1 MVLQFHNGQ
10 ATRVGRVHTVTHTPE
25 RWTFL
30 GPAGTFTEQAA
41 LDLAARDSKHS
52 TELVAAQSVS
62 AALADVRSGLA
73 DAAVVPLENSVEGA
87 VPLTQD
93 ELTHGD
99 PLLITAEAYVPI
111 TFQLLGRAGTTLAA
125 VRAVGSHP
133 HGLAQ
138 VRDWVARELPWATTV
153 VTDSTAAAAAAVAAG
168 ELDAAAAAPVAG
180 LRYDLTSLA
189 DDIGLVHDAVT
200 RFVLMRRPAPAPA
213 PTGND
218 RTSMVLWVV
227 NEPGTLLGLLSEFSS
242 RGINLTR
249 LESRPTRTSMGEY
262 VFLVDSD
269 GHVTDPAIADVLAAL
284 TRRGA
289 LLRYLGSYPRAHGHS
304 VPPAD
309 FASNENYRRAA
320 AVVHDLRAGVLPA
333 ADARSGA
340 APDAETGADAGAG
353 ASA

>member
-1 MVLQFHNGQ
+1 VTL
-10 ATRVGRVHTVTHTPE
+10 VTHPSE

-41 LDLAARDSKHS
+41 LDLAGRTTLDEP
-52 TELVAAQSVS
+52 ELVAAQSVS
-62 AALADVRSGLA
+62 AALAEVRQGRA

-99 PLLITAEAYVPI
+99 PLLIAAEAYVPN
-111 TFQLLGRAGTTLAA
+111 TFQLLGRPGMTLSA
-125 VRAVGSHP
+125 VRTVGSHP

-138 VRDWVARELPWATTV
+138 VRDWVTRELPQVSTV

-180 LRYDLTSLA
+180 LRYGLTALA
-189 DDIGLVHDAVT
+189 EDIGLVHDAIT
-200 RFVLMRRPAPAPA
+200 RFVLMRRPAPAPS

-227 NEPGTLLGLLSEFSS
+227 NEPGTLLGLLAEFSS

-249 LESRPTRTSMGEY
+249 LESRPTRASLGEY
-262 VFLVDSD
+262 VFLIDAD

-289 LLRYLGSYPRAHGHS
+289 LLRYLGSYPRAHGRS
-304 VPPAD
+304 VPPAA
-309 FASNENYRRAA
+309 FASNDTYRRAD
-320 AVVHDLRAGVLPA
+320 AVVRDLQRGVLPE
-333 ADARSGA
+333 
-340 APDAETGADAGAG
+340 AERGAG
-353 ASA
+353 VSP

>member
-1 MVLQFHNGQ
+1 VTL
-10 ATRVGRVHTVTHTPE
+10 VTHPSE

-41 LDLAARDSKHS
+41 LDLAGRTTIADP
-52 TELVAAQSVS
+52 ELVAAQSVS
-62 AALADVRSGLA
+62 AALAVVRQGRA

-99 PLLITAEAYVPI
+99 PLLIAAEAYVPI
-111 TFQLLGRAGTTLAA
+111 TFQLLGRPGMTLSA
-125 VRAVGSHP
+125 VRTVGSHP

-138 VRDWVARELPWATTV
+138 VRDWLTRELPQASTV

-180 LRYDLTSLA
+180 LRYGLTALA
-189 DDIGLVHDAVT
+189 EDIGLVHDAIT
-200 RFVLMRRPAPAPA
+200 RFVLMRRPAPAPS

-227 NEPGTLLGLLSEFSS
+227 NEPGTLLGLLAEFSS

-249 LESRPTRTSMGEY
+249 LESRPTRASLGEY
-262 VFLVDSD
+262 VFLIDAD

-289 LLRYLGSYPRAHGHS
+289 LLRYLGSYPRAHGRS
-304 VPPAD
+304 VPPAA
-309 FASNENYRRAA
+309 FASNDTYRRAD
-320 AVVHDLRAGVLPA
+320 AVVRDLQRGVLPE
-333 ADARSGA
+333 
-340 APDAETGADAGAG
+340 AERDAGV
-353 ASA
+353 SP

>member
-1 MVLQFHNGQ
+1 M
-10 ATRVGRVHTVTHTPE
+10 GRVQNVTHTLE

-41 LDLAARDSKHS
+41 RDLTRRDPERS

-62 AALADVRSGLA
+62 AALADVRAGLA

-99 PLLITAEAYVPI
+99 PLLIAAEAYVPI
-111 TFQLLGRAGTTLAA
+111 TFQLLGRPGTTLAA
-125 VRAVGSHP
+125 VRTVGSHP

-168 ELDAAAAAPVAG
+168 TLDAAAAAPVAG
-180 LRYDLTSLA
+180 LRYELAALA

-200 RFVLMRRPAPAPA
+200 RFVLMRRPAPAPE

-269 GHVTDPAIADVLAAL
+269 GHITDPAIADVLAAL

-309 FASNENYRRAA
+309 FASNENYRRAV
-320 AVVHDLRAGVLPA
+320 AVVRDLRTGVLPTA
-333 ADARSGA
+333 GTESGA
-340 APDAETGADAGAG
+340 DTETDPGAG

>member
-1 MVLQFHNGQ
+1 MTN
-10 ATRVGRVHTVTHTPE
+10 TPE
-25 RWTFL
+25 RWAYL

-41 LDLAARDSKHS
+41 LDLAHRGPGGASASKS
-52 TELVAAQSVS
+52 GGSAELFPAQSVS
-62 AALADVRSGLA
+62 SALAEVRAGRA

-99 PLLITAEAYVPI
+99 ALLINAEAFVPV
-111 TFQLLGRAGTTLAA
+111 TFQLLGQSGMTLSA
-125 VRAVGSHP
+125 VKTVGSHP

-138 VRDWVARELPWATTV
+138 VRDWVQRELPWAATV
-153 VTDSTAAAAAAVAAG
+153 VTDSTAAAAAAVAEG
-168 ELDAAAAAPVAG
+168 TLDAAAAAPVAG
-180 LRYDLTSLA
+180 VRYGLAALA
-189 DDIGLVHDAVT
+189 DDIGLVHDALT

-227 NEPGTLLGLLSEFSS
+227 NEPGTLLGLLAEFSS

-249 LESRPTRTSMGEY
+249 LESRPARTAMGEY
-262 VFLVDSD
+262 VFLVDAD
-269 GHVTDPAIADVLAAL
+269 GHITDPAIADVLAAL

-289 LLRYLGSYPRAHGHS
+289 LLRYLGSYPRAHGRS

-309 FASNENYRRAA
+309 FASNRNYQRAA
-320 AVVHDLRAGVLPA
+320 QEVDDLGRGILPVDRHSA
-333 ADARSGA
+333 EPGA
-340 APDAETGADAGAG
+340 T
-353 ASA
+353 S